1 MNIRNIQK
9 SGNTYYLYL
18 PAAWCK
24 FNSIT
29 TKSKVALDTTSEGNL
44 MVMPYSSEKVES
56 TFTLNLKEHDM
67 KIINKFL
74 VGAYLNPIKSFTIKL
89 DRKITSLDILDQKK
103 IIGGVEVVEFGEDQI
118 MCESSI
124 TVEDPNI
131 LLRTMI
137 KKIANMLHV
146 MIKSSSPELL
156 QRYEEEIDRSNM
168 LITKSVLSSMMFR
181 TSTRL
186 RNIDLFYMALL
197 SKNLEGF
204 ADNIPRLK
212 KNKDMQKE
220 CLEIMNLLF
229 KILEEMSVPGA
240 VQFAKEVGA
249 LNARIDKQDKTN
261 YLAALRSHLSQL
273 VDIIVDW
280 TITGEVDKNK

>member
-1 MNIRNIQK
+1 MDIRNIQK
-9 SGNTYYLYL
+9 SGNTHYLYL
-18 PAAWCK
+18 PAVWCRQ
-24 FNSIT
+24 NSIT
-29 TKSKVALDTTSEGNL
+29 TKSKVVLETTSEGNL
-44 MVMPYSSEKVES
+44 LVMPYSSERVDS

-74 VGAYLNPIKSFTIKL
+74 VGAYLNPIKSFSIKI

-103 IIGGVEVVEFGEDQI
+103 LIGGVEVVEFGEDQI

-124 TVEDPNI
+124 TVEDPNV
-131 LLRTMI
+131 LLKTMI
-137 KKIANMLHV
+137 KKVANMLHV

-156 QRYEEEIDRSNM
+156 QRYEEEIDRSNI

-181 TSTRL
+181 TSTKL
-186 RNIDLFYMALL
+186 RNIDLFYVALL
-197 SKNLEGF
+197 SKNLEGL
-204 ADNIPRLK
+204 ADNLPRLG
-212 KNKDMQKE
+212 KNHEMQKS
-220 CLEIMNLLF
+220 CLDIMNLLL
-229 KILEEMSVPGA
+229 KILEQMSVDGA
-240 VQFAKEVGA
+240 VHFAKEVGA
-249 LNARIDKQDKTN
+249 LNASIDKQDKTH